1 MNISVLNIIKRTLV
15 LGNKPPT
22 KYRSTTK
29 PRMIGFL
36 IILFAPFFIA
46 GCNGTDSTGNA
57 KKTDSVAQIN
67 VRSDDDT
74 GVDTI
79 YKGMEMVKA
88 GNDMVNKG
96 ERANDRTMTN
106 NGIALMDKGIEMV
119 KSGRS
124 AINSPEHENED
135 MDHKMSIGDSIKKT
149 AGKDMDMSDNGMIMI
164 HQGLDVAKSGKMMT
178 QHAQQNKDKPMM
190 QTGMVMIDKG
200 MDMITMG
207 KEMMGKV
214 SGAMADKPMADDM
227 DMMDKGMDMMDM
239 GKDMT
244 GKAMGPA
251 DKPMMDDEMDKGM
264 DMMDKGMDMMGM
276 GADKMKKDKKPMPMM
291 DDM

>member
-1 MNISVLNIIKRTLV
+1 MNISVLNIIERTLV
-15 LGNKPPT
+15 SGNKPPT
-22 KYRSTTK
+22 KYKSTPT
-29 PRMIGFL
+29 MIGFL

-46 GCNGTDSTGNA
+46 GCNSTDSTGNA
-57 KKTDSVAQIN
+57 KTTDSTAETN

-79 YKGMEMVKA
+79 YRGMEMVKA

-96 ERANDRTMTN
+96 ERANDRTMTSS
-106 NGIALMDKGIEMV
+106 GIELMDKGIKMIKV
-119 KSGRS
+119 GQGALDS
-124 AINSPEHENED
+124 AEHENED
-135 MDHKMSIGDSIKKT
+135 MDHKMSMGDSIKKT

-178 QHAQQNKDKPMM
+178 QHAQKNKDKAMM

-214 SGAMADKPMADDM
+214 SGAVADKPMADDM

-251 DKPMMDDEMDKGM
+251 DKPMMDDDMDKGM
-264 DMMDKGMDMMGM
+264 AMMDKGMDMMGM
-276 GADKMKKDKKPMPMM
+276 GADKMKKDKKPMPM